1 MTEDMGSNLE
11 PEELNELM
19 GDNIRKYRQRN
30 RQTNVIQV
38 IKVSNH
44 NHLTVEKQLELLNL
58 NDPDNE
64 YSELPDDRE
73 YDLGDCPVA
82 EGEENIISITIPKI

>member
-1 MTEDMGSNLE
+1 MIEDMGSNLE

-44 NHLTVEKQLELLNL
+44 NHLTVEPE
-58 NDPDNE
+58 
-64 YSELPDDRE
+64 
-73 YDLGDCPVA
+73 
-82 EGEENIISITIPKI
+82 